1 MQINL
6 GITQLYAMFVYNKL
20 YESRVKSYIMKIVCE
35 DFKQIV
41 VVVAKENKKRTMFY
55 VRHCAPEIL
64 LFGHRSRNECTLRFY
79 SASGIRVSVIY
90 DIAAAGCKRT
100 P

>member
-1 MQINL
+1 MNR
-6 GITQLYAMFVYNKL
+6 AF
-20 YESRVKSYIMKIVCE
+20 KSHIMTIVHE
-35 DFKQIV
+35 NFKFQIV
-41 VVVAKENKKRTMFY
+41 VVVIAWENKKRTLFY
-55 VRHCAPEIL
+55 LRHCAPEIL
-64 LFGHRSRNECTLRFY
+64 LFGHRLRSECVLRFY